1 MGIGSLL
8 YPLTS
13 FLLHEWE
20 SLFKLVKKLSSFFI
34 SERNLGI
41 YEILDYETT
50 LELSATGKTATFLKR
65 QKVRFLQDN
74 VISFQDYAWG
84 EGEIFADYRISP
96 GIVADRY
103 LVGDRWN
110 ILISLRNSKSRGDL
124 EEFFIEST
132 FKNSFLRTEEWQQI
146 EIRHRTKHLKMT
158 IVFPKQR
165 RCKHATIQQRGRH
178 RSIELGNEH
187 FGGLPDGRQ
196 IVTWEIND
204 IEPLEVFTL
213 RWEW

>member
-8 YPLTS
+8 YPLSS
-13 FLLHEWE
+13 FLLGEWE
-20 SLFKLVKKLSSFFI
+20 SLYKLFKKVASLFTRK
-34 SERNLGI
+34 RNLGI

-84 EGEIFADYRISP
+84 QGEIFTDYKVSP

-103 LVGDRWN
+103 LSGDRWN
-110 ILISLRNSKSRGDL
+110 ILVSLRNSKNRGDI

-132 FKNSFLRTEEWQQI
+132 FQDSFLKPEEWQQI

-158 IVFPKQR
+158 IVFPKKR
-165 RCKHATIQQRGRH
+165 HCKQAVVQQRGHH
-178 RSIELGNEH
+178 RSIELGNEQ
-187 FGGLPDGRQ
+187 FGLLPDGRQ
-196 IVTWEIND
+196 VVTWETRNID
-204 IEPLEVFTL
+204 PLEVYTL
-213 RWEW
+213 RWTW

>member
-1 MGIGSLL
+1 MGISSLL

-13 FLLHEWE
+13 FVLHEWE
-20 SLFKLVKKLSSFFI
+20 ALYKLIKKITSFFVR
-34 SERNLGI
+34 ERNLGI

-103 LVGDRWN
+103 LAGDRWN
-110 ILISLRNSKSRGDL
+110 ILISLRTSKSRGDL

-132 FKNSFLRTEEWQQI
+132 FKNSFLREEEWQQI
-146 EIRHRTKHLKMT
+146 EIRHRTKYLKMT
-158 IVFPKQR
+158 IIFPKHR
-165 RCKHATIQQRGRH
+165 RCKYAAVQQRGRH
-178 RSIELGNEH
+178 RSVELGNDD
-187 FGGLPDGRQ
+187 FGELPDGRQ
-196 IVTWEIND
+196 VVVWETMD
-204 IEPLEVFTL
+204 IDPLEVFTL
-213 RWEW
+213 RWKW